1 MILTHQPEKF
11 RHFWIPSKVIKD
23 LHMDN
28 GKSSRW
34 RVFHG
39 KIWLNI
45 IYKWLICS
53 IARVDYRRENHENH
67 LNNPIKSHEILIN
80 PMKSS

>member
-11 RHFWIPSKVIKD
+11 RRFWIPSKVIKD

-34 RVFHG
+34 RVKNG

-53 IARVDYRRENHENH
+53 IAMVKKPEG
-67 LNNPIKSHEILIN
+67 KS
-80 PMKSS
+80 